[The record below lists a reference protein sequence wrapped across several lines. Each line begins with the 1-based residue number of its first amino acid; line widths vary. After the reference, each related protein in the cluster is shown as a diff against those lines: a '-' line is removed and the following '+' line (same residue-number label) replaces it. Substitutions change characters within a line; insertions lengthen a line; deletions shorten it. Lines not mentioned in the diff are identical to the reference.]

1 MEIIEY
7 IKDMPIWFWCII
19 AVEIIAMI
27 IVVKVGGKAD
37 WMDE

>member
-7 IKDMPIWFWCII
+7 VKDLPIWFWCII
-19 AVEIIAMI
+19 AVEIISMI
-27 IVVKVGGKAD
+27 IVVKVCGKAD

>member
-7 IKDMPIWFWCII
+7 IKDLPIWFWCII

-27 IVVKVGGKAD
+27 LVVKVGGKAD

>member
-7 IKDMPIWFWCII
+7 IKDFPIWFWCII